1 MNPSPI
7 DLREVISSQIPA
19 LALLQNIGYTYITPA
34 EALAHR
40 QGKRSKVVLE
50 DILTAQISK
59 LNQIEHR
66 GKIHPFSDANIQTAV
81 AAISQFPYDALST
94 TSAQI
99 YDLLVLGKSLEQ
111 TIDGDKKSHQLKYI
125 DWANPANNVY
135 QVTDE
140 FEIERLNSTQTRRPD
155 IVVFVNGIPLVAIE
169 CKRPDLPKATEEA
182 ISQHLRNQRTDEI
195 PHFFCVTQILIAI
208 AQNTAQY
215 ATTKTEKEFWAVWKE
230 EVGLDNFEA
239 ELYALINVV
248 SATQSQKL
256 LSWRES
262 WAQAKIR
269 ELWAAGARLV
279 SAQDRLLYSL
289 LKPERLL
296 DLIYG
301 YILFDAGDKKIARY
315 QQYFAVKATIDRVK
329 QQVRSDDSRQG
340 GVIWHTT
347 GSGKSLTMVMLA
359 KALVREPSILN
370 PKIILVNDR
379 VDLDDQLKDTFK
391 DCGTAPIKAKNGK
404 HLLELLNEPKAEIIT
419 TVIDKFETVARE
431 KGTNPSADIFVLVDE
446 SHRSHYGQVHAKMR
460 NVFPHA
466 CYIGFTGTPLLKKD
480 KSTAQKFGGFI
491 HSYTMPK
498 AVGDKAVVPIV
509 YEGRESEFKNTE
521 AVDKW
526 FDRITADL
534 NPEQKADLKRKF
546 KSAEPLYESDARMA
560 EVAYDIS
567 QHFDKHFRGTKLK
580 GQFATSSK
588 RAAITYQKLLDGWK
602 IRSAVIISPPD
613 TREDNDSVNEADISE
628 VQRFWKD
635 MMAIYSTP
643 KNYQDRIIEKFKSG
657 DGDDAPDLLIVVDKL
672 LTGFDA
678 PRNAVL
684 YIDKRLKE
692 HNILQ
697 AIARVNRVFENKD
710 YGLVIDY
717 RGIFGEMTDAL
728 EIYDKLEREG
738 FDRED
743 VEGALVDVGVEI
755 AKLPTLHAAVW
766 DVFKGVTN
774 LQDTESLQQW
784 LEPQDRRDEFY
795 AALRDFAKN
804 LRLALSNA
812 PFQSDTPEPTK
823 HRYLQDLKSWIE
835 LRDLVKIRYG
845 EKVDYSDYS
854 DQIRRM
860 VEKEIGAAEFIT
872 IIEPVDIF
880 DLDRSNA
887 EIESI
892 VGTAAQADAIAARIK
907 KVAIERMEEDP
918 VLYLRLSQLIQT
930 AIDAHRAKRLGDIEY
945 LQQMRSH
952 LATVRSGGADTVP
965 IPLQTR
971 PQARAF
977 YNVLQDKLASS
988 LESLESLET
997 EVSAG
1002 DAKSACADYDTNHSV
1017 VSEAKSTYTT
1027 QSAQADFATLASIS
1041 IDGGI
1046 DGNFDNSAVL
1056 VLLSIG
1062 IEDIIT
1068 KHKIRDW
1075 QHHQDIQNRMI
1086 DEIDDLVHDLKKT
1099 HNLFIPWSDLSE
1111 LITKIFNIAKTY
1123 EVN

>member
-1 MNPSPI
+1 VNTNPSSI

-50 DILTAQISK
+50 DILTAQLHQ

-66 GKIHPFSDANIQTAV
+66 GKVHRFSDANIQTAV
-81 AAISQFPYDALST
+81 AAISQFPYDALYT
-94 TSAQI
+94 TSEQI

-125 DWANPANNVY
+125 DWGNPANNVY
-135 QVTDE
+135 HVTDE

-155 IVVFVNGIPLVAIE
+155 IVVFINGIPLVAIE
-169 CKRPDLPKATEEA
+169 CKRPDLNDPIGDA
-182 ISQHLRNQRTDEI
+182 ISQHLRNHRPDEI
-195 PHFFCVTQILIAI
+195 PHFFCVTQILLAI
-208 AQNTAQY
+208 AQNSAQY
-215 ATTKTEKEFWAVWKE
+215 GTTYTDKEFWAVWKE
-230 EVGLDNFEA
+230 EAIPETFEA
-239 ELYALINVV
+239 ELYALINVPLSQV
-248 SATQSQKL
+248 QSQKL
-256 LSWRES
+256 LSWREVWVQS
-262 WAQAKIR
+262 KIK
-269 ELWAAGARLV
+269 ELWAAGIREI
-279 SAQDRLLYSL
+279 SDQDRILYSL
-289 LKPERLL
+289 LNPARLL

-301 YILFDAGDKKIARY
+301 YILFDNGTKKIARY

-370 PKIILVNDR
+370 AKIILVNDR

-419 TVIDKFETVARE
+419 TVIDKFDTVARE
-431 KGTNPSADIFVLVDE
+431 KGVNPSPNIFVLVDE
-446 SHRSHYGQVHAKMR
+446 SHRSQYGQIHAKMR

-526 FDRITADL
+526 FDRITVDL

-567 QHFDKHFRGTKLK
+567 EHFAKHFKGTGLK

-588 RAAITYQKLLDGWK
+588 RAAITYQRLINDWGKV
-602 IRSAVIISPPD
+602 RSAVIISPPD

-635 MMAIYSTP
+635 MMAIYGTP
-643 KNYQDRIIEKFKSG
+643 KQYQDKLIEKFKGG
-657 DGDDAPDLLIVVDKL
+657 DSEDAPDLLIVVDKL

-697 AIARVNRVFENKD
+697 AIARVNRVFEGKD

-717 RGIFGEMTDAL
+717 RGIFGEMNQAL
-728 EIYDKLEREG
+728 EIYAALEREG

-743 VEGALVDVGVEI
+743 IEGALVDVRVEI

-774 LQDTESLQQW
+774 HQDTQSLQQW

-795 AALRDFAKN
+795 EVLRDFAKN

-812 PFQSDTPEPTK
+812 PFQADTPESTK
-823 HRYLQDLKSWIE
+823 DRYLQDLKSWLN
-835 LRDLVKIRYG
+835 LRNMVKRIYG
-845 EKVDYSDYS
+845 ETVDYSDFEN
-854 DQIRRM
+854 QIRRM
-860 VEKEIGAAEFIT
+860 VEKEIGASEFIT

-918 VLYLRLSQLIQT
+918 ILYLRLSQLIQT
-930 AIDAHRAKRLGDIEY
+930 AIDAHRAKRLSDIEY
-945 LQQMRSH
+945 LQQMKSC
-952 LATVRSGGADTVP
+952 LETVRSGGANNVP
-965 IPLQTR
+965 APLQTR

-977 YNVLQDKLASS
+977 YNVFQDKLND
-988 LESLESLET
+988 ET
-997 EVSAG
+997 HNSEV
-1002 DAKSACADYDTNHSV
+1002 
-1017 VSEAKSTYTT
+1017 
-1027 QSAQADFATLASIS
+1027 F
-1041 IDGGI
+1041 
-1046 DGNFDNSAVL
+1046 

-1075 QHHQDIQNRMI
+1075 QHNQDIQKQMMN
-1086 DEIDDLVHDLKKT
+1086 EIDDLVHDLKKT
-1099 HNLFIPWSDLSE
+1099 HNLFIPWGDLDE
-1111 LITKIFNIAKTY
+1111 LIAKILQIAENY

>member
-1 MNPSPI
+1 MTPSPI

-50 DILTAQISK
+50 DILTAQLHK

-81 AAISQFPYDALST
+81 AAISQFPYDALYT

-99 YDLLVLGKSLEQ
+99 YDLLGLGKSLEQ

-125 DWANPANNVY
+125 DWENPANNVY
-135 QVTDE
+135 HVTDE

-169 CKRPDLPKATEEA
+169 CKRPDLNDAIGDA
-182 ISQHLRNQRTDEI
+182 ISQHLRNHRPDEI
-195 PHFFCVTQILIAI
+195 PHFFCVTQILLAI
-208 AQNTAQY
+208 AQNSAQY
-215 ATTKTEKEFWAVWKE
+215 GTTATDKEFWAVWKE
-230 EVGLDNFEA
+230 EATPETFEA
-239 ELYALINVV
+239 ELYALINVPLDRV
-248 SATQSQKL
+248 QSQKL
-256 LSWRES
+256 LSWREGWVQS
-262 WAQAKIR
+262 KIK
-269 ELWAAGARLV
+269 ELWAAGIREV
-279 SAQDRLLYSL
+279 SAQDRILYSL
-289 LKPERLL
+289 LNPTRLL

-301 YILFDAGDKKIARY
+301 YILFDNGTKKIARY
-315 QQYFAVKATIDRVK
+315 QQYFAVKSTIDRVK
-329 QQVRSDDSRQG
+329 QVRGDLSRQG

-347 GSGKSLTMVMLA
+347 GSGKSLTMVLLA
-359 KALVREPSILN
+359 KALVREPTILN

-379 VDLDDQLKDTFK
+379 VDLDIQLKDTFN
-391 DCGTAPIKAKNGK
+391 DCGTQPIQARNGK
-404 HLLELLNEPKAEIIT
+404 HLLELLNLPKAEIIT
-419 TVIDKFETVARE
+419 TVIDKFGTVARE
-431 KGTNPSADIFVLVDE
+431 KGINSSPNIFVLVDE
-446 SHRSHYGQVHAKMR
+446 SHRSQYGQIHAKMR

-526 FDRITADL
+526 FERITAEL

-546 KSAEPLYESDARMA
+546 KSAEPLYEADARMA

-567 QHFDKHFRGTKLK
+567 EHFAKHFKSEQRGLK

-588 RAAITYQKLLDGWK
+588 RAAISYQKLINGWGK
-602 IRSAVIISPPD
+602 VRADVIISPPD

-635 MMAIYSTP
+635 MMATYSTP
-643 KNYQDRIIEKFKSG
+643 KQYQDKLIEKFKG
-657 DGDDAPDLLIVVDKL
+657 DGEDAPDLLIVVDKL

-697 AIARVNRVFENKD
+697 AIARVNRVFEGKD

-717 RGIFGEMTDAL
+717 RGIFGEMNQAL
-728 EIYDKLEREG
+728 EIYAALEREG

-743 VEGALVDVGVEI
+743 IEGALVDVRVEI

-774 LQDTESLQQW
+774 RQDTESLQQW

-795 AALRDFAKN
+795 EALRDFAKN

-812 PFQSDTPEPTK
+812 PFQADTPESTK
-823 HRYLQDLKSWIE
+823 DRYLQDLKSWLN
-835 LRDLVKIRYG
+835 LRNMVKIRYG
-845 EKVDYSDYS
+845 ETVDYSDFEN
-854 DQIRRM
+854 QIRRM
-860 VEKEIGAAEFIT
+860 VEKEIGASEFIT

-892 VGTAAQADAIAARIK
+892 VGTAAQADAIASRIK

-918 VLYLRLSQLIQT
+918 ILYLRLSQLIQT
-930 AIDAHRAKRLGDIEY
+930 AIDAHRAKRLSDIEY
-945 LQQMRSH
+945 LQQMQSY
-952 LATVRSGGADTVP
+952 LETVRSGGANNVP
-965 IPLQTR
+965 APLQTR

-977 YNVLQDKLASS
+977 YNVFQDKLASS
-988 LESLESLET
+988 LESLET
-997 EVSAG
+997 KVSAH
-1002 DAKSACADYDTNHSV
+1002 DAKSAFADYTI
-1017 VSEAKSTYTT
+1017 T
-1027 QSAQADFATLASIS
+1027 QSAKADFAPLASIS
-1041 IDGGI
+1041 IDG
-1046 DGNFDNSAVL
+1046 DLRGNPDNSDVL

-1075 QHHQDIQNRMI
+1075 QHNQDIQKQMMN
-1086 DEIDDLVHDLKKT
+1086 EIDDLVHDLKKT
-1099 HNLFIPWSDLSE
+1099 HNLFIPWGDLDE
-1111 LITKIFNIAKTY
+1111 LIAKILQIAENY
-1123 EVN
+1123 EVT

>member
-1 MNPSPI
+1 MTPSSI

-34 EALAHR
+34 EALAYR

-50 DILTAQISK
+50 DILTAQLHK
-59 LNQIEHR
+59 LNQIDR
-66 GKIHPFSDANIQTAV
+66 SGKIHPFSDANIQTAV
-81 AAISQFPYDALST
+81 AAISDFRYDALLT

-111 TIDGDKKSHQLKYI
+111 TIDCDKKSHQLKYI
-125 DWANPANNVY
+125 DWENPANNVY
-135 QVTDE
+135 HITDE
-140 FEIERLNSTQTRRPD
+140 FEVERLNSTQTRRPD
-155 IVVFVNGIPLVAIE
+155 IVVFINGIPLVAIE

-208 AQNTAQY
+208 AQNSAQY
-215 ATTKTEKEFWAVWKE
+215 ATTATAKEFWAVWKE
-230 EVGLDNFEA
+230 ELGLDRFEA
-239 ELYALINVV
+239 ELYALINVAL
-248 SATQSQKL
+248 SAAQSQQL
-256 LSWRES
+256 LSWRKTWEQS
-262 WAQAKIR
+262 KIR
-269 ELWAAGARLV
+269 ELWAAGAREV

-289 LKPERLL
+289 LQPERLL
-296 DLIYG
+296 DLIHG
-301 YILFDAGDKKIARY
+301 YILFDIDTKKIARY
-315 QQYFAVKATIDRVK
+315 QQYFAIKATINRVK
-329 QQVRSDDSRQG
+329 QVRGDASRQG

-379 VDLDDQLKDTFK
+379 VDLDEQLKDTFK
-391 DCGTAPIKAKNGK
+391 GCGNQPIQARNGK
-404 HLLELLNEPKAEIIT
+404 HLLELLNLPKAEIIT
-419 TVIDKFETVARE
+419 TVIDKFDTVARE
-431 KGTNPSADIFVLVDE
+431 KGVNPSPNIFVLVDE
-446 SHRSHYGQVHAKMR
+446 SHRSQYGQIHAKMR

-498 AVGDKAVVPIV
+498 AVGDKAVVPIL

-526 FDRITADL
+526 FDRITSDL
-534 NPEQKADLKRKF
+534 NPEQKTDLKRKF
-546 KSAEPLYESDARMA
+546 KSAEPLYESEARMA

-567 QHFDKHFRGTKLK
+567 QHFNKHFKGTKLK

-588 RAAITYQKLLDGWK
+588 RAAITYKKLLDTWGK
-602 IRSAVIISPPD
+602 VRSAVIISPPD

-635 MMAIYSTP
+635 TIDLHGNKYEENTI
-643 KNYQDRIIEKFKSG
+643 RKFKDS

-697 AIARVNRVFENKD
+697 AIARVNRVFEGKD

-717 RGIFGEMTDAL
+717 RGIFGEMNQAL
-728 EIYDKLEREG
+728 EIYAALEREG

-743 VEGALVDVGVEI
+743 IEGALVDVRVEI

-766 DVFKGVTN
+766 DVFKGVIN

-812 PFQSDTPEPTK
+812 PFQADTPEPTK
-823 HRYLQDLKSWIE
+823 QRYLEDLKSWLK

-845 EKVDYSDYS
+845 EKVDYSEYT

-860 VEKEIGAAEFIT
+860 VEKEIGASEFIT

-930 AIDAHRAKRLGDIEY
+930 AIDDHRAKRLSDIGY
-945 LQQMRSH
+945 LQKMQSAMEM
-952 LATVRSGGADTVP
+952 ARSGGANNVP
-965 IPLQTR
+965 APLQTR

-977 YNVLQDKLASS
+977 YNVFQDKLDS
-988 LESLESLET
+988 
-997 EVSAG
+997 
-1002 DAKSACADYDTNHSV
+1002 N
-1017 VSEAKSTYTT
+1017 
-1027 QSAQADFATLASIS
+1027 I
-1041 IDGGI
+1041 
-1046 DGNFDNSAVL
+1046 DNSAVL

-1068 KHKIRDW
+1068 KHKVRDW
-1075 QHHQDIQNRMI
+1075 QHHKDIQNLMMN
-1086 DEIDDLVHDLKKT
+1086 EIDDLVHDLKKT
-1099 HNLFIPWSDLSE
+1099 HNLFIPWGDLDE
-1111 LITKIFNIAKTY
+1111 LIAKILKIAENY

>member
-1 MNPSPI
+1 VLEVLPILKYSLFDMNPSPI

-19 LALLQNIGYTYITPA
+19 LALLQNMGYTYITPA

-50 DILTAQISK
+50 DILTAQLRK

-81 AAISQFPYDALST
+81 AAISQFPYDALYT

-125 DWANPANNVY
+125 DWGNPTNNVY
-135 QVTDE
+135 HVTDE
-140 FEIERLNSTQTRRPD
+140 FEVERLNSTQTRRPD
-155 IVVFVNGIPLVAIE
+155 IVVFINGIPLVAIE
-169 CKRPDLPKATEEA
+169 CKRPDLNDAIGDA
-182 ISQHLRNQRTDEI
+182 ISQHLRNHRPDEI
-195 PHFFCVTQILIAI
+195 PHFFCVTQILLSI
-208 AQNTAQY
+208 AQNAAQY
-215 ATTKTEKEFWAVWKE
+215 GTTYTDKEFWAVWKE
-230 EVGLDNFEA
+230 EANAETFAA
-239 ELYALINVV
+239 ELYALINVPLDRV
-248 SATQSQKL
+248 QSQKL
-256 LSWRES
+256 LSWREVWVQS
-262 WAQAKIR
+262 KIR
-269 ELWAAGARLV
+269 ELWAAGIREV
-279 SAQDRLLYSL
+279 SAQDRILYSL
-289 LKPERLL
+289 LNPARLL

-301 YILFDAGDKKIARY
+301 YILFDNGTKKIARY
-315 QQYFAVKATIDRVK
+315 QQYFAVRATIDRV
-329 QQVRSDDSRQG
+329 QQVRGDLSRQG

-379 VDLDDQLKDTFK
+379 IDLDDQLTTTFSK
-391 DCGTAPIKAKNGK
+391 CNLPVTQARSGK
-404 HLLELLNEPKAEIIT
+404 ELLEFLNLPKAEIIT
-419 TVIDKFETVARE
+419 TVIDKFDTVARE
-431 KGTNPSADIFVLVDE
+431 KGVNSSPNIFVLVDE
-446 SHRSHYGQVHAKMR
+446 SHRSQYGQIHAKMR

-526 FDRITADL
+526 FDRITVDL
-534 NPEQKADLKRKF
+534 NSEQKADLKRKF
-546 KSAEPLYESDARMA
+546 KSAEPLYESEARMK

-567 QHFDKHFRGTKLK
+567 EHFAKYFKGTGLK

-588 RAAITYQKLLDGWK
+588 RAAIAYRDLINGWK
-602 IRSAVIISPPD
+602 KVRSEVIISPPD

-635 MMAIYSTP
+635 MMAIYGTP
-643 KNYQDRIIEKFKSG
+643 KTYQDELIRKFKSG
-657 DGDDAPDLLIVVDKL
+657 DGEDAPDLLIVVDKL

-697 AIARVNRVFENKD
+697 AIARVNRVFEGKD

-717 RGIFGEMTDAL
+717 RGIFGEMNQAL
-728 EIYDKLEREG
+728 EIYAALELEG

-743 VEGALVDVGVEI
+743 IEGALVDVRVEI

-766 DVFKGVTN
+766 DVFKGVN
-774 LQDTESLQQW
+774 NRQDTESLQQW

-804 LRLALSNA
+804 LRLALSNS
-812 PFQSDTPEPTK
+812 PFQADTPESTK
-823 HRYLQDLKSWIE
+823 QRYNQDLKSWLK

-845 EKVDYSDYS
+845 EKVDYSEFDE
-854 DQIRRM
+854 QIRRM
-860 VEKEIGAAEFIT
+860 VEKEIGASEFIT

-918 VLYLRLSQLIQT
+918 ILYLRLSQLIQT

-945 LQQMRSH
+945 LQQMKSC
-952 LATVRSGGADTVP
+952 LETVRSGGANNVP
-965 IPLQTR
+965 ALLQTR

-977 YNVLQDKLASS
+977 YNILQDKLNN
-988 LESLESLET
+988 E
-997 EVSAG
+997 
-1002 DAKSACADYDTNHSV
+1002 
-1017 VSEAKSTYTT
+1017 
-1027 QSAQADFATLASIS
+1027 I
-1041 IDGGI
+1041 
-1046 DGNFDNSAVL
+1046 DNSGVFI
-1056 VLLSIG
+1056 LLSIG

-1111 LITKIFNIAKTY
+1111 LVPKIFSIAKTY